1 MAITYPIDLLAGFP
15 GWSTDFSLLWRQEH
29 SRHASGR
36 TRVKDFG
43 TPIWQANYV
52 STTLSANVLD
62 AWRARLA
69 SLENGLNT
77 FTGYSLSRCRPILHP
92 GSSVL
97 PEGAVDTV
105 GADNKSLR
113 VSGLTDITLSIG
125 DMIQVGSYLYQVMEE
140 AAAVAGL
147 TPLFEV
153 RPHLATG
160 AAALDV
166 VKITKPSVAMTI
178 VPGSV
183 SASAD
188 PRTGRGSI
196 SFQAIEAR
204 G

>member
-1 MAITYPIDLLAGFP
+1 MADPVDLLTGFP
-15 GWSTDFSLLWRQEH
+15 GWCTDFSLLWRQEH

-43 TPIWQANYV
+43 TPLWQASYV
-52 STTLSANVLD
+52 STTLSPNTLD
-62 AWRARLA
+62 QWRARLA
-69 SLENGLNT
+69 ALEGGLNT
-77 FTGYSLSRCRPILHP
+77 FIGYPLSRCRPTLHP

-97 PEGAVDTV
+97 PEGELHTIDENNKAV
-105 GADNKSLR
+105 R
-113 VSGLTDITLSIG
+113 VDGLTGITLSVGDFVQIG
-125 DMIQVGSYLYQVMEE
+125 DHLYQVME
-140 AAAVAGL
+140 AAVTVDGL

-153 RPHLATG
+153 RPHLAPGT
-160 AAALDV
+160 ALEDV
-166 VKITKPSVAMTI
+166 VLIARPSVAMTL
-178 VPGSV
+178 VPGSI